1 MNKKVII
8 VMVILFMIASLIVV
22 LKEPKV
28 VNVSANKLD
37 LIEVEISGEVIFP
50 GKYQILQGAN
60 LGTLVK
66 YAGGFNN
73 QADISSVNQSQT
85 VVNNQKYEVKRLVIN
100 QDSTVKINLNEADF
114 KTLLTLDGIT
124 ENRAVNILVYRNQ
137 LGKFK
142 EVEELLNVKG
152 IGEVTYDKIKNYF
165 ICR

>member
-37 LIEVEISGEVIFP
+37 LIEVEISGEVVFP